1 VQFKQLTGHATHE
14 LLVGC
19 DTVNKEL
26 QEVQILYAEQVL
38 HCVIYDEQ
46 GLHLYKETAGLT

>member
-1 VQFKQLTGHATHE
+1 MQFKQLTGHATHE